1 MEGTA
6 SALQPAR
13 IPGPLGPSPPTMSTS
28 TEEAPTICPGC
39 GAKIPRRGLS
49 MCPYCITPLSGGTQG
64 DASPVAERLARMEE
78 KPGFEEAVAR
88 IPEEGVEWQRA
99 ASQRIVGQLM
109 IFAGIGFLA
118 LYGIFGGPDY
128 SVLSFNL
135 LVAVVLLIAG
145 SLRFVRG
152 KSRMAAATAK
162 PMLKRAAILHER
174 RSVTEVHGGDG
185 ETVYY
190 YDIEFGDGVRGEF
203 RYPGRG
209 PSEEPWPNGATG
221 VAYTRGDELIDF
233 ERVRV

>member
-1 MEGTA
+1 MVTA
-6 SALQPAR
+6 
-13 IPGPLGPSPPTMSTS
+13 
-28 TEEAPTICPGC
+28 EAPTICPGC

-49 MCPYCITPLSGGTQG
+49 MCPYCITPLPGGG
-64 DASPVAERLARMEE
+64 AVEASPVAERLARMEE

-88 IPEEGVEWQRA
+88 TPEEGLAWQRA
-99 ASQRIVGQLM
+99 ATQRVVGQFMAAVGVAFLVL
-109 IFAGIGFLA
+109 FAVI
-118 LYGIFGGPDY
+118 GGPDY
-128 SVLSFNL
+128 SLLSFSL
-135 LVAVVLLIAG
+135 LVGVVLLAFGLFRFFQGKAG
-145 SLRFVRG
+145 
-152 KSRMAAATAK
+152 MANAMAK

-174 RSVTEVHGGDG
+174 RSETALQGVDG
-185 ETVYY
+185 ETVYF

>member
-1 MEGTA
+1 
-6 SALQPAR
+6 
-13 IPGPLGPSPPTMSTS
+13 MSTAV
-28 TEEAPTICPGC
+28 EEAPTICPGC

-49 MCPYCITPLSGGTQG
+49 MCPYCITPLSGAAQG

-88 IPEEGVEWQRA
+88 TPEEGIAWQRA
-99 ASQRIVGQLM
+99 ASQRIVGKLL
-109 IFAGIGFLA
+109 IFVGIGFIGLFA
-118 LYGIFGGPDY
+118 IFGGPDY
-128 SVLSFNL
+128 DLLSFNL
-135 LVAVVLLIAG
+135 LLGAVLLVAG
-145 SLRFVRG
+145 TLRFVRG
-152 KSRMAAATAK
+152 ATRMAQATSK

-174 RSVTEVHGGDG
+174 RSETEVRGGEG

-209 PSEEPWPNGATG
+209 AAEEPWPNGATG